1 MTSSLS
7 VCLLKLCNY
16 LTDDYQLKSLN
27 LKILLLLRHKVP
39 HVQEAILT
47 FMDKLIDEIQDR
59 YLLFINDLV
68 PFLIDNIH
76 NRNEKVKAPI
86 KSIINKFEEM
96 SGGKI

>member
-1 MTSSLS
+1 MR
-7 VCLLKLCNY
+7 Y
-16 LTDDYQLKSLN
+16 
-27 LKILLLLRHKVP
+27 KVP
-39 HVQEAILT
+39 QVQEAILT
-47 FMDKLIDEIQDR
+47 FMDKLIDRIQDR

-96 SGGKI
+96 SGSKIENYMR

>member
-1 MTSSLS
+1 MNQSH
-7 VCLLKLCNY
+7 
-16 LTDDYQLKSLN
+16 
-27 LKILLLLRHKVP
+27 IH
-39 HVQEAILT
+39 EAIFQ

-86 KSIINKFEEM
+86 KSIINKFEDM
-96 SGGKI
+96 SGAKIENYMSK